1 MPSYA
6 KPPVAPTYSNKTA
19 SVYNNYSTQAPA
31 SSYAAPPAA
40 AKKSSGLGLVTAG
53 AFFIA
58 LAVGM
63 GRLTLNCT
71 R

>member
-6 KPPVAPTYSNKTA
+6 KPPAAPPAYSNKTA

-31 SSYAAPPAA
+31 SPYAAPPAA
-40 AKKSSGLGLVTAG
+40 TKKSSGLGLVTTG

-63 GRLTLNCT
+63 GRL
-71 R
+71 